1 MVLQRKPRR
10 RQQLRATNLIVAALA
25 AVAGITI
32 PAPAQ
37 EISSAPL
44 VGGSKTGIYQSF
56 LPRAGNRIF
65 IEPLVGKDA
74 DIDNQVN
81 FVPYYQWV
89 GKGRDEAVPLSIEK
103 RITSRFSVE
112 AATQLDGPPAESAGA
127 WTDTGWG
134 LQGKYLFG
142 LSAKREIMASA
153 IVKGDAP
160 AGPPL
165 SSQNPWALNEYLV
178 FNKGF
183 GDLPQE
189 WLRPLALQSDIGTE
203 SPFADAP
210 DGRFLRTDLVLEYSL
225 AYLNDIVGAPVPP
238 EWRQMTPAVEWRNR
252 DDWAQEGDGGFLSWE
267 LNWQAKTW
275 QLSLAYQNPY
285 GAAVSGFAGTQ
296 VQLYLTLYYDN
307 LLQKLGFNPTPY

>member
-1 MVLQRKPRR
+1 M
-10 RQQLRATNLIVAALA
+10 AAA
-25 AVAGITI
+25 AAMAGMAR
-32 PAPAQ
+32 PAAAQ
-37 EISSAPL
+37 VISSAPAAAAA
-44 VGGSKTGIYQSF
+44 KTGIYESF
-56 LPRAGNRIF
+56 LPRAGDRIF

-74 DIDNQVN
+74 DIDNQIN
-81 FVPYYQWV
+81 LVPYYGWA
-89 GKGRDEAVPLSIEK
+89 GNGHDWGVPVSIEK
-103 RITSRFSVE
+103 RLTTRFSME
-112 AATQLDGPPAESAGA
+112 AATQFDGPPASRAGA

-153 IVKGDAP
+153 IVKGNAP
-160 AGPPL
+160 AGPPIA
-165 SSQNPWALNEYLV
+165 SQNPWALNEYLV

-189 WLRPLALQSDIGTE
+189 WLRPLALQSDVGAE
-203 SPFADAP
+203 SPFANAP
-210 DGRFLRTDLVLEYSL
+210 AGRYLRTDLVLEYSL

-238 EWRQMTPAVEWRNR
+238 GWRQVTPAVEWRNR
-252 DDWAQEGDGGFLSWE
+252 EDWAQGEDGGFLSWE

-307 LLQKLGFNPTPY
+307 LLQQLGFNPTPY

>member
-1 MVLQRKPRR
+1 MSS
-10 RQQLRATNLIVAALA
+10 AIIVAAA
-25 AVAGITI
+25 AAAAGIAS

-37 EISSAPL
+37 EISSAPA

-81 FVPYYQWV
+81 FVPYDQWA
-89 GKGRDEAVPLSIEK
+89 GEGHAWAVPVSVEK

-127 WTDTGWG
+127 WTDAGWG

-165 SSQNPWALNEYLV
+165 FSQTPWALNEYLV

-183 GDLPQE
+183 GDLPQN
-189 WLRPLALQSDIGTE
+189 WLRPLALQSDVGAE

-210 DGRFLRTDLVLEYSL
+210 DGRFLRTDLVVEYSL

-238 EWRQMTPAVEWRNR
+238 GLRHVTPAVEWRNR
-252 DDWAQEGDGGFLSWE
+252 DGWEQGEDGGFLSWE

-307 LLQKLGFNPTPY
+307 LLQRLGFDPTPY